1 MIVGIGIDSV
11 EIKRFEHWCNFS
23 EKKLLRIFSP
33 KEIDYC
39 LQNRQKSAERFAVR
53 FAAREALYK
62 ALSSS
67 NPNWDIPLLTLCKYT
82 QIERNPTPHFIIN
95 TSIIPL
101 PATITTFLSLTH
113 TTTTATAQV
122 ILQQNLR

>member
-11 EIKRFEHWCNFS
+11 EIERFEHWYHFS

-39 LQNRQKSAERFAVR
+39 LQNKQKSAERFAVR

-67 NPNWDIPLLTLCKYT
+67 NPDYILPLLTLCKHI
-82 QIERNPTPHFIIN
+82 QVERNPTPHFIIN
-95 TSIIPL
+95 TIVIPL
-101 PATITTFLSLTH
+101 PATTTTLLSLTH